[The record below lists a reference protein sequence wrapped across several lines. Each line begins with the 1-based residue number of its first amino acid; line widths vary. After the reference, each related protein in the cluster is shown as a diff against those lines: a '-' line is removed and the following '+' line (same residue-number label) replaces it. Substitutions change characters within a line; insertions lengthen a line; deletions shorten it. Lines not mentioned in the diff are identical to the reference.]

1 LGLNIKSD
9 ETHRLAQE
17 LASLTG
23 ESMTTA
29 VTMALR
35 ERLGRLRARGRG
47 ALAERLLEIG
57 RDSAPRFKEPFRSAD
72 HGDLLY
78 DEKGLPR

>member
-1 LGLNIKSD
+1 VSLNLKNEKTTQLI
-9 ETHRLAQE
+9 HE
-17 LASLTG
+17 LSRLTG

-29 VTMALR
+29 VTEAVQ
-35 ERLGRLRARGRG
+35 ERIDRIRQEGKGD
-47 ALAERLLEIG
+47 LAARLLRI
-57 RDSAPRFKEPFRSAD
+57 SKICAPRFKEQFRTVE